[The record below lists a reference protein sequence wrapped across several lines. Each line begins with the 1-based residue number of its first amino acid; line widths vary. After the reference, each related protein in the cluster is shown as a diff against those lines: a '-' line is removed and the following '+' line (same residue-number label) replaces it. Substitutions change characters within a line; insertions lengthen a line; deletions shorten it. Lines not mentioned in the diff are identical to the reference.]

1 MKSTI
6 TVVFLSLFF
15 ANGLHAQMVQDNS
28 KWTFEAKKKSGNHY
42 DLIIHLKLPD
52 KWHIYSFNPGGDGME
67 LAPAFTFDK
76 NESVTLIGKVKEH
89 GKLIS
94 ERLEG
99 IDGIVNMYKGTVD
112 YVQEATVT
120 GNPTITGTYTYQIC
134 NDQMCLPPKKKPFTI
149 QVGAKGTALSATTPA
164 VAGPGFGT
172 NSNMVQDDSKWTFEA
187 KKTTGNQYD
196 LVIHAKIPDKWHI
209 YSLDPGGDNMETP
222 TAITFHKNAA
232 VSYSGKIT
240 EKWKP
245 TSEVMAGIDGKV
257 NLYKDS
263 AEFVQKATITGN
275 TTITGTYYYQIC
287 TDLLCLRAVKK
298 QFSISINDAGGAINA
313 PASTDS
319 GATKDTSD
327 GVSMTNSAKTVA
339 IDTAANNNAKA
350 IAAKPDEKKAMP
362 LWLLFV
368 IALGAGIA
376 ALITPCVYSMI
387 PITVSFFTKRSKT
400 RREGIINAAYYA
412 LSIIIIFTLLG
423 VILSI
428 AFGPTAL
435 YKLSTNWIANLF
447 FFAMF
452 VVFGISF
459 LGAFE
464 ITLPSSWTSKTDAKA
479 GLGSFSGIFFMA
491 LTLVIVS
498 FSCTGPIVGPLVV
511 VAGNGGIAGP
521 AVGMF
526 GFSLGLA
533 LPFALF
539 AVFPGML
546 NKIATSGGWL
556 NQVKVTL
563 GFIEL
568 AFALKFFSNAD
579 LVKHWRLL
587 DREIF
592 IALWIVISVLL
603 GMYLLGKFKL
613 SHDDAPAKNVYG
625 EEYVSIFKLF
635 FAMIAFT
642 FALYLLPGMWGAP
655 LNGLGQFIPP
665 MGTQDFVA
673 GERGSV
679 TASGPIESNDAKPE
693 KYVSEMKIY
702 EPNAVR
708 KLGLVTY
715 FDYDEALAAAKKL
728 KKPIMLD
735 FTGITC
741 VNCRKME
748 SQVWAQP
755 EVIKLLKNDFIVAS
769 LFCDA
774 TQVDL
779 LKDDQFVSKSTGSR
793 ITTLGD
799 KSLDIQINQFKAN
812 SQPFYFFIDENGNK
826 LAEEG
831 YGYDPDVQKFVKH
844 LEKVKANYKKEHP

>member
-1 MKSTI
+1 MSKALRA
-6 TVVFLSLFF
+6 VVAILLSLCYTM
-15 ANGLHAQMVQDNS
+15 GHAQIVPDDS
-28 KWTFEAKKKSGNHY
+28 KWTFEAKKKSGNEY
-42 DLIIHLKLPD
+42 ELIVHLKLPP
-52 KWHIYSFNPGGDGME
+52 KWHIYSFKPGGDGME
-67 LAPAFTFDK
+67 IAPVIAFDK
-76 NESVTLIGKVKEH
+76 NADIKLNGPVKEH
-89 GKLIS
+89 GKLIT
-94 ERLEG
+94 EVMDG
-99 IDGIVNMYKGTVD
+99 IDGAVNMYKGKVD
-112 YVQEATVT
+112 YVQVATII
-120 GNPTITGTYTYQIC
+120 GKPKITGTYKYQIC
-134 NDQMCLPPKKKPFTI
+134 NESMCLPPATKHFTI
-149 QVGAKGTALSATTPA
+149 RIADDPGKEDVNSATSPEGHATVNDPVNKVNA
-164 VAGPGFGT
+164 VTHAGMGA
-172 NSNMVQDDSKWTFEA
+172 DS
-187 KKTTGNQYD
+187 
-196 LVIHAKIPDKWHI
+196 AKI
-209 YSLDPGGDNMETP
+209 TQ
-222 TAITFHKNAA
+222 T
-232 VSYSGKIT
+232 
-240 EKWKP
+240 
-245 TSEVMAGIDGKV
+245 
-257 NLYKDS
+257 DS
-263 AEFVQKATITGN
+263 AAT
-275 TTITGTYYYQIC
+275 
-287 TDLLCLRAVKK
+287 
-298 QFSISINDAGGAINA
+298 
-313 PASTDS
+313 P
-319 GATKDTSD
+319 
-327 GVSMTNSAKTVA
+327 KTVA
-339 IDTAANNNAKA
+339 AVQLAKA
-350 IAAKPDEKKAMP
+350 PEKKEMP
-362 LWLLFV
+362 LWLLFL
-368 IALGAGIA
+368 ISLGAGIA
-376 ALITPCVYSMI
+376 ALVTPCVYSMI

-400 RREGIINAAYYA
+400 RREGITNAVYYA
-412 LSIIIIFTLLG
+412 LSIILIFTVLG
-423 VILSI
+423 VILSL

-464 ITLPSSWTSKTDAKA
+464 ITLPSSWTNKTDSKA

-546 NKIATSGGWL
+546 NKMATSGGWL

-568 AFALKFFSNAD
+568 AFALKFLSNAD

-592 IALWIVISVLL
+592 IAIWIVIAVML
-603 GMYLLGKFKL
+603 GAYLLGKFKL
-613 SHDDAPAKNVYG
+613 SHDDEPAKNVYG
-625 EEYVSIFKLF
+625 QEYVSIVKLF
-635 FAMIAFT
+635 LAIISFSFAV
-642 FALYLLPGMWGAP
+642 YLLPGMWGAP
-655 LNGLGQFIPP
+655 LSGLGQFIPP
-665 MGTQDFVA
+665 MGTQDFVVGEGSGGKA
-673 GERGSV
+673 G
-679 TASGPIESNDAKPE
+679 SGAAVNNDVEPT
-693 KYVSEMKIY
+693 KYVAEMKIY

-755 EVIKLLKNDFIVAS
+755 EVIKRLRDDFIVAS

-779 LKDDQFVSKSTGSR
+779 LPQDQYVSKSTGNK

-799 KSLDIQINQFKAN
+799 KALDIQINQFKAN
-812 SQPFYFFIDENGNK
+812 SQPFYFFVDENGNK
-826 LAEEG
+826 LVEDG
-831 YGYDPDVQKFVKH
+831 YGYDPDVQKFVNH
-844 LEKVKANYKKEHP
+844 LEKVKANYKVAHP